1 MHSRYKRIILVLV
14 ALLGV
19 LFFVINRSFYEDYLV
34 PRPIWKL
41 NEDAPYYLVDQNW
54 IDEYAKSFGVEQ
66 IKALKFDTSVKE
78 VVTQMQNSKE
88 NFYRE
93 LQLAVRGKFTEIF
106 KKELRKEVAEE
117 VRNGVCLE
125 SDYSYESLEV
135 VRSQYL
141 LQNGEK
147 IKNGIL
153 KELFKDNEDD
163 EFKAVV
169 NRLDSFQIDKGSYF
183 RLLITDVIL
192 KNGPESEGGIDSGL
206 SFYGSA
212 ANSDSPRFSKE
223 HLLEGRVKL
232 SDPVF
237 HELKRTH
244 TSLVEAVRRLGVPHM
259 DLFHGSGILL
269 ACGPEHINGAMNI
282 IVQLRELGSKLP
294 VELILDRNVDYNA
307 QVCEE
312 LMPKLNGKCLIMEE
326 LLGTD
331 FYESLKIQEFQ
342 SKVLAQLVSS
352 FDHTIFLDSD
362 SFPIVNVDEIFDTE
376 QYLSTKFI
384 IWRDMWKKTTSPLYY
399 DIAGFRPGEVV
410 RGYGLEENVPFSEY
424 CQKNKDTEVEFHDL
438 DGLPPVATVESGQMV
453 YSKREHFRVFVL
465 AFYYNFYGPS
475 YYYDLLYQGA
485 FGTGDKDT
493 YEPGLHILKE
503 PYYLTEFPVTFGG
516 VKVPNENGEGTYI
529 AETTL
534 IQRDFVKSFEHYR
547 QWQEWLAE
555 NGHDTRLNLFQRLD
569 FIDPLR
575 EAFTKSQ
582 EEKGRPKEPPA
593 MFLHVHSPKIN
604 ALANEVSTKLKYDY
618 ESRYLRDIGDFDDI
632 MGSTDWELKFQSINA
647 WVTCEGITDH
657 NYWGRHEL
665 DQAAV
670 CEKARGY
677 VAKLK
682 ESSNDLGAAHL
693 KTCGGWSG

>member
-1 MHSRYKRIILVLV
+1 MHSRYKRIILVLA
-14 ALLGV
+14 ALLGI
-19 LFFVINRSFYEDYLV
+19 LFLVINRSFYEDYIV
-34 PRPIWKL
+34 PHPIWRL
-41 NEDAPYYLVDQNW
+41 NEATPYYLVDSNW
-54 IDEYAKSFGVEQ
+54 VEENAKSFGVEQ
-66 IKALKFDTSVKE
+66 IKSLKFDTSVKE
-78 VVTQMQNSKE
+78 VVNQMKNSKE

-93 LQLAVRGKFTEIF
+93 LQLSVKGKFAEIF
-106 KKELRKEVAEE
+106 KKELREEVAEE
-117 VRNGVCLE
+117 VRNGICLE

-141 LQNGEK
+141 LEHGDK

-153 KELFKDNEDD
+153 QKLFEGAEDSEYKSMVD
-163 EFKAVV
+163 K
-169 NRLDSFQIDKGSYF
+169 LDSFQVDKGSYF
-183 RLLITDVIL
+183 RLLISDVII
-192 KNGPESEGGIDSGL
+192 KNGPESEGGIEGGM

-212 ANSDSPRFSKE
+212 ANSDTPRFSKE
-223 HLLEGRVKL
+223 HLLDGRVKV

-237 HELKRTH
+237 HELKTKH
-244 TSLVEAVRRLGVPHM
+244 ASLLEAVRRLGVPHM
-259 DLFHGSGILL
+259 DLFHGSGILI
-269 ACGPEHINGAMNI
+269 AVGPEHINGALNI

-294 VELILDRNVDYNA
+294 VELILDRNIDYNA
-307 QVCEE
+307 QLCEE
-312 LMPKLNGKCLIMEE
+312 LLPKLNGKCLIMEE

-399 DIAGFRPGEVV
+399 DIAGFRVGEVV
-410 RGYGLEENVPFSEY
+410 RGYGMLDRQSFGEY
-424 CQKNKDTEVEFHDL
+424 CSKNKNSEVEYHDL
-438 DGLPPVATVESGQMV
+438 EGLPPVSTVESGQMV

-475 YYYDLLYQGA
+475 YYYDLIYQGA
-485 FGTGDKDT
+485 FGAGDKDT
-493 YEPGLHILKE
+493 FEPGLHLLKE
-503 PYYLTEFPVTFGG
+503 PYYLTEYPVTFGG
-516 VKVPNENGEGTYI
+516 VKKPNENGEGTYI

-534 IQRDFVKSFEHYR
+534 IQRDPVKAFEHYR
-547 QWQEWLAE
+547 QWQEWLAA
-555 NGHDTRLNLFQRLD
+555 NNLDTRINLFQKLEY
-569 FIDPLR
+569 IDPLR
-575 EAFTKSQ
+575 ESFLKHQ
-582 EEKGRPKEPPA
+582 EEKGLPREPPA

-618 ESRYLRDIGDFDDI
+618 ENRYLRDIGDFDDI

-647 WVTCEGITDH
+647 WVTCEGLTDK
-657 NYWGRHEL
+657 NYWERHEL
-665 DQAAV
+665 DQEKI
-670 CEKARGY
+670 CEKAKKY

-682 ESSNDLGAAHL
+682 ESTNNLEDARLV
-693 KTCGGWSG
+693 TCGDWSG